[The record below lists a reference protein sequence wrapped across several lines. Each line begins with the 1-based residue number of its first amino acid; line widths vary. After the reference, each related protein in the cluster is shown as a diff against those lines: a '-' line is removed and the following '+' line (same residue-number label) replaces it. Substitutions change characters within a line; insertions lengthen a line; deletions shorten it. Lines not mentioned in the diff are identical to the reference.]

1 MSPTQETCFQG
12 LTTSVG
18 DGENCMYD
26 GGPSSVATATP
37 YGEVT
42 GPYNH
47 IAYYDS
53 VATPAAFQ
61 TTVVGLGRVVYA
73 PSVGDGKIQQ
83 VITGTVTID
92 DGGNG
97 FGADDLIGF
106 NITLR
111 SSGTG
116 SIVRVYSGSAG
127 VDKYDSMTQVLAPTV
142 ANSATPNGSG
152 GFDYVIG
159 TEGFPSVLTYA
170 EAGDCLGAEFGF
182 AECGHIFSTPPVDPD
197 FWNGTSAAGLGS
209 LESNFGARTTGTV
222 VNLQCIDGSS
232 TTSGVESNDC
242 RDSQVLYSPWV
253 LGPCAVQGGCT
264 LKEGDVGAVR
274 GSAEDVGWD
283 QLLLK
288 VSTDAAGNVVGV
300 AGFNVDDYRTFNNT
314 RCGDNTV
321 GTGSYSATCNSWTS
335 GYFTLTTTAL
345 GPNDDTADAES
356 GQQVSIAVLAN
367 DTGLTDPVTVTVTV
381 APNQGGTATPA
392 GSPGAAA
399 GITINY
405 TSAPGFTGEETF
417 TYRAVGGSI
426 DDTAVVTVTVE
437 DTVPTAIT
445 FTSQT
450 GVALSTPIT
459 SATATIGGIST
470 AVPISVSAGSEYA
483 IDGGVFTAAAG
494 FVQNNQDVQVRH
506 TSAATPA
513 TDTVTTLTV
522 GGFSTVQGTFTSTT
536 LQYAIDDAVTTGMN
550 QPVEIDVLQNDV
562 GLLPTVFV
570 GIWID
575 PLHGTASVSPV
586 PASPSVI
593 RITYTPNPGYFGP
606 DSFEYWVESGL
617 VVDYAVVNV
626 TVTNPDTDGDGVLN
640 TVDNCTLLPN
650 PSQCDSDGDGYG
662 NRCDGDF
669 TGNGATNAQ
678 DTVVFRQQLGKPS
691 VGPTYNGADLNCN
704 GAVNAQDTALF
715 RQLLG
720 KPPGPSGLVP

>member
-1 MSPTQETCFQG
+1 MVNNRT
-12 LTTSVG
+12 LTAAVAASLGVSVG
-18 DGENCMYD
+18 
-26 GGPSSVATATP
+26 ATGDA
-37 YGEVT
+37 
-42 GPYNH
+42 
-47 IAYYDS
+47 D
-53 VATPAAFQ
+53 AAVF
-61 TTVVGLGRVVYA
+61 
-73 PSVGDGKIQQ
+73 
-83 VITGTVTID
+83 
-92 DGGNG
+92 
-97 FGADDLIGF
+97 
-106 NITLR
+106 
-111 SSGTG
+111 
-116 SIVRVYSGSAG
+116 SAQL
-127 VDKYDSMTQVLAPTV
+127 TQVLVYGNQSTGGSSGNLTSSTATFTYDDVTNLLTQTGGTYNMRQTTAPT
-142 ANSATPNGSG
+142 STLFRTIITGL
-152 GFDYVIG
+152 VIG
-159 TEGFPSVLTYA
+159 NASPASAITFACTEG
-170 EAGDCLGAEFGF
+170 
-182 AECGHIFSTPPVDPD
+182 
-197 FWNGTSAAGLGS
+197 
-209 LESNFGARTTGTV
+209 NFGGGVGASICG
-222 VNLQCIDGSS
+222 NYSFGGNFANES
-232 TTSGVESNDC
+232 TTSWGPGIAVSRTIGGDDVALGAQQSIATLDTMAELSFAGNTL
-242 RDSQVLYSPWV
+242 VLTNKTCT
-253 LGPCAVQGGCT
+253 GPCT
-264 LKEGDVGAVR
+264 TT
-274 GSAEDVGWD
+274 
-283 QLLLK
+283 
-288 VSTDAAGNVVGV
+288 VS
-300 AGFNVDDYRTFNNT
+300 GFNN
-314 RCGDNTV
+314 GQQ
-321 GTGSYSATCNSWTS
+321 W
-335 GYFTLTTTAL
+335 TLTTTPL

-367 DTGLTDPVTVTVTV
+367 DTGLADPVTVTIDV
-381 APNQGGTATPA
+381 APDQGGTATVV

-399 GITINY
+399 GVTINY
-405 TSAPGFTGEETF
+405 TSTPGFSGDETF
-417 TYRAVGGSI
+417 TYRVVGGSAN
-426 DDTAVVTVTVE
+426 DTAVVTVTVG

-470 AVPISVSAGSEYA
+470 AVPISVSAGSEYS
-483 IDGGVFTAAAG
+483 IDGAAFTAAAG
-494 FVQNNQDVQVRH
+494 TVQNNQDVAVRH
-506 TSAATPA
+506 TSAATPG

-522 GGFSTVQGTFTSTT
+522 GGFSTVQGTFTSTTTLVTDTTPDAFAFVDQTGVAPTSLITSAPVPITGINIAAPISVSGGEYSINGGAFTSAAGTISNGNTVRARHTSSDAPGTAVDTVLNVGGVTDTFTSTT

-550 QPVEIDVLQNDV
+550 QPVEIDILQNDV

-617 VVDYAVVNV
+617 VVDYAVANI

-640 TVDNCTLLPN
+640 TVDNCSLLPN

-691 VGPTYNGADLNCN
+691 VGPTYDRADLNCN